1 VFHDVSDIAKD
12 SGKSRREWGTISEKL
27 GTTGVASCEVSTVRF
42 NFAVYGVSCK
52 FVPNPPNIMT
62 TDQWDPDHLM

>member
-1 VFHDVSDIAKD
+1 
-12 SGKSRREWGTISEKL
+12 L
-27 GTTGVASCEVSTVRF
+27 GTTGVASREVSTVRF